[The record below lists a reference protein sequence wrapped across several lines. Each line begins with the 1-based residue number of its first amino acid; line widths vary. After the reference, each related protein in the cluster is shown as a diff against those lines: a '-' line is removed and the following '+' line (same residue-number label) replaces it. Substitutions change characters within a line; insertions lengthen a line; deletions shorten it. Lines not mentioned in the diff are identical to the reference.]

1 MSSINVVHLIG
12 NLGNDPELR
21 TSESGTAITNLSVA
35 TNETFTDQDGE
46 RQQRTQWHR
55 IVVFGRQAESC
66 VKFLARGR
74 KVQIE
79 GRLRTR
85 RWIDR
90 DGLERDPTEVVAHR
104 VTFLDKAKAA

>member
-1 MSSINVVHLIG
+1 MSLNLVHLIG

-35 TNETFTDQDGE
+35 TTESFKDQDGE

-55 IVVFGRQAESC
+55 VVVFGRNAESC
-66 VKFLARGR
+66 AKHLARGR

-85 RWIDR
+85 RWIDK
-90 DGLERDPTEVVAHR
+90 DGLERDTTEVVAHR
-104 VTFLDKAKAA
+104 VQFLDAKAA